1 MPVHYFE
8 PSRIPLRIP
17 PRLPL
22 NPSSPVFL
30 SSPATRKPTNRHEP
44 AKRAR
49 KAKPTASVLPFRK
62 PALTPLS
69 SNRRPRPRTK
79 LEALD
84 RVVGDLEA
92 STADGVAIDVGIFA
106 SVLEACYQ
114 LRAFDQGARVHRLIP
129 TNLLRRNVGLSSK
142 LLRLY
147 ASSGRVG
154 DAHEVF
160 DEMPRRDASAFA
172 WNSLISGYAELGQHE
187 DALALYF
194 QMEEEGVEPDRYT
207 FPRVLKACAGI
218 GSIRIGEAVHRHAV
232 RTGFVSD
239 CFVLNSLVDM
249 YAKCGDIVQARK
261 VFEKMPSKDLVSWNT
276 MLTGYIHH
284 GLLVE
289 AVDLF
294 RRMLQDEF
302 QPDSVA
308 ISAILT
314 GISSLKLG
322 LQVHGWVVR
331 LGLEWTLSVANSLIV
346 VYSNHGML
354 DKARWIFDNMAERD
368 VVSWNAIVS
377 AHSKLPHALSYFE
390 QMEKAD
396 VMPDRITFVSLLST
410 LAHIGLV
417 KDGEELFSRMRDK
430 YGIEPSMEHYACM
443 INLYG
448 RRGMVDEAHAMIVE
462 RMEFEAGP
470 TVWGALLHACYVHG
484 NVEIGEVAAEKLFEL
499 EPDNEHN
506 YALLIKIYENTG
518 RLDDVEKMRMMLAE
532 RGLELETC

>member
-1 MPVHYFE
+1 MPVQYLE
-8 PSRIPLRIP
+8 PRCFTLCTHLVPRPLFR
-17 PRLPL
+17 
-22 NPSSPVFL
+22 SS
-30 SSPATRKPTNRHEP
+30 SE
-44 AKRAR
+44 AR
-49 KAKPTASVLPFRK
+49 KATTSNHKPTTFSFRK
-62 PALTPLS
+62 SAPTPLLS
-69 SNRRPRPRTK
+69 DRRPRPRTR

-84 RVVGDLEA
+84 RVVDDLEA
-92 STADGVAIDVGIFA
+92 SKANGVTIDVGIFA

-114 LRAFDQGARVHRLIP
+114 LRAFDHGARVHRLIP

-147 ASSGRVG
+147 AASGRAG

-160 DEMPRRDASAFA
+160 DQMPRRDASAFA
-172 WNSLISGYAELGQHE
+172 WNSLISGYAELGQYE

-232 RTGFVSD
+232 RTGFVCD

-261 VFEKMPSKDLVSWNT
+261 VFDKMPSRDLVSWNT
-276 MLTGYIHH
+276 MLTGYVRH

-294 RRMLQDEF
+294 HRMLQDGF
-302 QPDSVA
+302 RPDSVA
-308 ISAILT
+308 ISAMLT
-314 GISSLKLG
+314 GIPSLKLG

-331 LGLEWTLSVANSLIV
+331 LGLEWTLSIANSLIV

-354 DKARWIFDNMAERD
+354 DKACWVFDNMAERD
-368 VVSWNAIVS
+368 IVSWNAIIS
-377 AHSKLPHALSYFE
+377 AHSKLPHALSYYE
-390 QMEKAD
+390 QMERAD
-396 VMPDRITFVSLLST
+396 VLPDCITFVALLST
-410 LAHIGLV
+410 LAHLGLV
-417 KDGEELFSRMRDK
+417 KDGETLFARMREK
-430 YGIEPSMEHYACM
+430 YGIEPSMEHYSCM
-443 INLYG
+443 VNLYA
-448 RRGMVDEAHAMIVE
+448 RKGMVDEAYAMIVE

-484 NVEIGEVAAEKLFEL
+484 NVKIGEVAAEKLFEL

-506 YALLIKIYENTG
+506 YALLINIYENAG
-518 RLDDVEKMRMMLAE
+518 RLDDVEKMRIMLVE

>member
-1 MPVHYFE
+1 MPVQYLE
-8 PSRIPLRIP
+8 PGCFTLCTHLVPRPLFR
-17 PRLPL
+17 
-22 NPSSPVFL
+22 SS
-30 SSPATRKPTNRHEP
+30 SEARKATTSNHKPT
-44 AKRAR
+44 KRAR
-49 KAKPTASVLPFRK
+49 KSKASTFSFRK
-62 PALTPLS
+62 SAPTPLLS
-69 SNRRPRPRTK
+69 DRRPRPRTK

-84 RVVGDLEA
+84 RVVDDLEA
-92 STADGVAIDVGIFA
+92 SKANGVTIDVGIFA

-114 LRAFDQGARVHRLIP
+114 LRAFDHGARVHRLIP

-147 ASSGRVG
+147 AASGRAG

-160 DEMPRRDASAFA
+160 DQMSKRDASAFA
-172 WNSLISGYAELGQHE
+172 WNSLISGYAELGQYE

-218 GSIRIGEAVHRHAV
+218 GSLRIGEAVHRHAV
-232 RTGFVSD
+232 RTGFVRD

-261 VFEKMPSKDLVSWNT
+261 VFDKMPSRDLVSWNT

-294 RRMLQDEF
+294 HRMLQDGF
-302 QPDSVA
+302 RPDSAA

-314 GISSLKLG
+314 GIPSLKLG

-331 LGLEWTLSVANSLIV
+331 LGLEWTLSIANSLIV

-354 DKARWIFDNMAERD
+354 DKACWVFDNMAERD
-368 VVSWNAIVS
+368 IVSWNAIIS
-377 AHSKLPHALSYFE
+377 AHSKLPHALSYYE
-390 QMEKAD
+390 QMERAD
-396 VMPDRITFVSLLST
+396 VLPDCITFVELLST
-410 LAHIGLV
+410 LAHLGLV
-417 KDGEELFSRMRDK
+417 KDGERLFARMREK
-430 YGIEPSMEHYACM
+430 YRIDPSMEHYSCM
-443 INLYG
+443 VNLYA
-448 RRGMVDEAHAMIVE
+448 RKGMVDEAYAMIVE

-506 YALLIKIYENTG
+506 YALLINIYENAG
-518 RLDDVEKMRMMLAE
+518 RLDDVEKMRIMLVE